1 MPAPRRF
8 APSLFSIALALTV
21 PCLLFAQPDADFTS
35 ELPAVQTIRL
45 ENGVRVVLLPP
56 PPGSDLAGWTDV
68 AFGYTFG
75 VRDEVGYP
83 SGTARVVARYFSVSP
98 SARAVAIIAHLSGGS
113 FEFVEEPD
121 RVGMRVRVPTPL
133 LPGLM
138 AEVRKYF
145 RLSSV
150 IAPLNYAHDLIR
162 EEAPDVAG
170 YRAEIEREIRSALLG
185 ERPYVG
191 SVLDRT
197 AVDRIEYSDLTRF
210 IADHIFSNR
219 MYVIVSGPMPDEAE
233 ESLARIRSRIT
244 RDAYTPTSLPEDQ
257 ETRLE
262 FPSEAEGGVVVATAL
277 DSVHYESWF
286 MTLVLDRLFGY
297 VLGADAILELDPY
310 LDTFFHRI
318 EIPVGVPESP
328 EGVRDRLLE
337 LLDQLRY
344 RPPSP
349 SRLQTLKQEAL
360 SYLLER
366 KTLEWFAAH
375 DLWTAL
381 KDGWGAI
388 FHMTADDLRLAA
400 DGFASARRVIGI
412 WRPVLDASAVTVE
425 SLDACPFELQ
435 PTVLFDHLPRRIS
448 IPRFA
453 PTSMPDPEPVR
464 VEPLPSGVTLAQGPK
479 NALFV
484 AGRFDGDF
492 GGLVASGP
500 NGSLWTFSGVPPPT
514 LWEGIAGLRP
524 DRILVFGPP
533 EQLTALRE
541 RLRGRAS
548 DTMDSTPSLPAGE
561 VATGDIPSLL
571 ILKMW
576 LDARLIEAGGWSA
589 VRVEVDATK
598 GSRLSVD
605 AEPERARQ
613 VRSWIDEIINDGMDE
628 TEFERV
634 RAAALGY
641 FERIR
646 RDLAILLWQRDP
658 GGAITPPS
666 AVSLA
671 RFLEMVRYYYR
682 EER

>member
-21 PCLLFAQPDADFTS
+21 PCLLFAQPDADFLS

-56 PPGSDLAGWTDV
+56 PPGSDLEGWTDV

-138 AEVRKYF
+138 AEVAKYF

-170 YRAEIEREIRSALLG
+170 YRVEIERDIRSALLG
-185 ERPYVG
+185 EHPYVG

-197 AVDRIEYSDLTRF
+197 AVDRIEYSDLTSF

-219 MYVIVSGPMPDEAE
+219 MYVIVSGLVTDEAE

-244 RDAYTPTSLPEDQ
+244 RDAYAPTSLPEDH

-262 FPSEAEGGVVVATAL
+262 FPSQVEGGVVVATAL

-297 VLGADAILELDPY
+297 VLGADAILELDPN

-328 EGVRDRLLE
+328 EGVRDRLLG

-349 SRLQTLKQEAL
+349 SRLQTVKQEAL
-360 SYLLER
+360 SYLLEP

-381 KDGWGAI
+381 EDGWGAI
-388 FHMTADDLRLAA
+388 FHMTADDLRSAA
-400 DGFASARRVIGI
+400 DSFASARRVIGI
-412 WRPVLDASAVTVE
+412 WRPVLGPSAVTVE
-425 SLDACPFELQ
+425 SLDALPFE
-435 PTVLFDHLPRRIS
+435 PRPRVLFDHLPR
-448 IPRFA
+448 
-453 PTSMPDPEPVR
+453 
-464 VEPLPSGVTLAQGPK
+464 
-479 NALFV
+479 
-484 AGRFDGDF
+484 
-492 GGLVASGP
+492 P
-500 NGSLWTFSGVPPPT
+500 NLDSSV
-514 LWEGIAGLRP
+514 RP
-524 DRILVFGPP
+524 DIRTGPGARSCRAVAVGIHAGP
-533 EQLTALRE
+533 GSEPCCIRGGSVRGRPRWPGRLGSE
-541 RLRGRAS
+541 RLPVDFLGRTAT
-548 DTMDSTPSLPAGE
+548 DGLGGNCRCAARPHPRVWFARTTVCLERTPPR
-561 VATGDIPSLL
+561 PSERHDG
-571 ILKMW
+571 
-576 LDARLIEAGGWSA
+576 LDAQPACR
-589 VRVEVDATK
+589 R
-598 GSRLSVD
+598 SRH
-605 AEPERARQ
+605 R
-613 VRSWIDEIINDGMDE
+613 
-628 TEFERV
+628 
-634 RAAALGY
+634 
-641 FERIR
+641 
-646 RDLAILLWQRDP
+646 
-658 GGAITPPS
+658 
-666 AVSLA
+666 
-671 RFLEMVRYYYR
+671 
-682 EER
+682 